1 VRRARARLLPPGGE
15 MSSAAVLEP
24 LVGRVISVITNDG
37 RNIVGELKG
46 FDQTT
51 NLILNESHERVFSE
65 AEGVVQHVLGVYL
78 VRGDTIAIVG
88 EIDEEKDAELDLQ
101 AIRAPPLKPVQH

>member
-1 VRRARARLLPPGGE
+1 

-51 NLILNESHERVFSE
+51 NLILNEVS
-65 AEGVVQHVLGVYL
+65 
-78 VRGDTIAIVG
+78 T
-88 EIDEEKDAELDLQ
+88 
-101 AIRAPPLKPVQH
+101 RAPRGLALRSRPVPAPPPCPREPHQ